1 MIAVTYPSLFKT
13 TPDAK
18 VESWDA
24 LVDLLSVH
32 RENGDKERAPMW
44 SPVTI
49 ADGGKRSNAAIVAV
63 NALVVDVDGGTAF
76 EVAKQRVAGRD
87 WVAYSTHS
95 HTPETPRFH
104 LVVRLDEPISG
115 DRWAKEYDRIRA
127 GIDFGDVL
135 RAPCHSYFLP
145 QHRPDAEWFIEV
157 GGAERREGRGAI
169 DFAWT
174 VGR

>member
-18 VESWDA
+18 VESWGA

-95 HTPETPRFH
+95 HTPENPRFH

>member
-44 SPVTI
+44 SPVTL
-49 ADGGKRSNAAIVAV
+49 ADGGKRCNAAIVAV

-115 DRWAKEYDRIRA
+115 DRWAKEYDRIR
-127 GIDFGDVL
+127 GDIGFGDVL

-145 QHRPDAEWFIEV
+145 QHRPNAEWFVE
-157 GGAERREGRGAI
+157 AGR
-169 DFAWT
+169 
-174 VGR
+174 